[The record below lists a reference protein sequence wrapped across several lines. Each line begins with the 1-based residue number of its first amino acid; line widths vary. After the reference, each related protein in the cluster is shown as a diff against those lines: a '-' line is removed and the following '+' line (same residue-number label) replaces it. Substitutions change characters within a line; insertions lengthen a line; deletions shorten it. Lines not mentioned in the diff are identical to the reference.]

1 MIRVAKLEDAE
12 ALRQIYGYYVENT
25 AVSFEYTTPSLE
37 DFRERIRTVLLTHPY
52 LVYEEMGE
60 ALGFAYAHPLITRAA
75 CDWSVEVSIYI
86 SKDARGNGV
95 GRALYEALE
104 EALRRQNIVNLA
116 VSIAAAPAEDPYL
129 SDGSLHFHEKMG
141 YKQVG
146 VFTKCGYKFGRW
158 YNLLWM
164 EKQLAPHKDKM
175 PSMIPFSSL
184 QEA

>member
-1 MIRVAKLEDAE
+1 MIRTAKLEDAE

-37 DFRERIRTVLLTHPY
+37 EFRERIRTVLLTHPY
-52 LVYEEMGE
+52 LVYEEKGE
-60 ALGFAYAHPLITRAA
+60 VQAFAYAHPLITRAA

-86 SKDARGNGV
+86 REDIRGRGV

-104 EALRRQNIVNLA
+104 DVLRRQNIVNLE
-116 VSIAAAPAEDPYL
+116 VSIAAAPAGDPYL
-129 SDGSLHFHEKMG
+129 SDGSVRFHEKMG

-158 YNLLWM
+158 YDLLWM
-164 EKQLAPHKDKM
+164 EKQIAPHKDKM
-175 PSMIPFSSL
+175 PPMKPFSSL
-184 QEA
+184 